1 MSDYKIKVDVGSD
14 YSLAV
19 ETAKINDNIDDL
31 KMKITSVKK
40 ENDKNIVTFSDG
52 KQMVVRDGATPYIG
66 DDGYWYIDGKSTK
79 VKARAEHSFKELT
92 PEEKEEIKGD
102 PGKQGVQGKQGK
114 PGEDGSRIYTKKSD
128 AVENARPNI
137 DYYIDSLG
145 RIGLITSTDNNEI
158 LWSGSSVVNLRGD
171 TGEPIKI
178 TDTQVDSEGNVN
190 VTFSDKTKIKIPKG
204 KQGEKGDKGN
214 TGNSVSVSSVTKSG
228 LTNTVRFTDG
238 KSLQVKDGESVIVS
252 SYRFLTNGD
261 TEVTFTDGNKVVIKK
276 GVDGSTDFDKLTK
289 EQKES
294 LRLDVVNDLTSGGV
308 DKALSAEQGKVL
320 FQSVDNGKD
329 LIAKAIIDKEGKASK
344 DDSFSDLASKIKAI
358 KIGYGVGD
366 VIDPSNVRAKTVT
379 KNSYYKY
386 WEYQEEIGIIVSLS
400 FDSQGSICG
409 TSVNTFTKLSP
420 DGKKISGNKFAKASA
435 NSSDRIIAI
444 LDNQGNIYTAEL
456 TGAVRKFS
464 PDGNSIW
471 GFNDSS
477 GVVFSLSIDIKGNIY
492 AGDDGGQIIKISSDG
507 KLIKKFTMGDGSILS
522 LKTDSQDNVYAGDA
536 YGKIAKFSPDGKKLK
551 DFTNANTPIAAL
563 ALDSKDNIY
572 FTSDD
577 KITKLSPEDKKLWEM
592 EFEYPKDEDYDEDD
606 DDHLG
611 NIISLAVDKD
621 DNLYFG
627 DTESKITKIKPVVKN
642 TVTGYEVL
650 K

>member
-1 MSDYKIKVDVGSD
+1 M
-14 YSLAV
+14 
-19 ETAKINDNIDDL
+19 
-31 KMKITSVKK
+31 
-40 ENDKNIVTFSDG
+40 
-52 KQMVVRDGATPYIG
+52 
-66 DDGYWYIDGKSTK
+66 
-79 VKARAEHSFKELT
+79 
-92 PEEKEEIKGD
+92 
-102 PGKQGVQGKQGK
+102 
-114 PGEDGSRIYTKKSD
+114 
-128 AVENARPNI
+128 
-137 DYYIDSLG
+137 
-145 RIGLITSTDNNEI
+145 
-158 LWSGSSVVNLRGD
+158 
-171 TGEPIKI
+171 
-178 TDTQVDSEGNVN
+178 
-190 VTFSDKTKIKIPKG
+190 
-204 KQGEKGDKGN
+204 
-214 TGNSVSVSSVTKSG
+214 
-228 LTNTVRFTDG
+228 
-238 KSLQVKDGESVIVS
+238 
-252 SYRFLTNGD
+252 
-261 TEVTFTDGNKVVIKK
+261 
-276 GVDGSTDFDKLTK
+276 
-289 EQKES
+289 
-294 LRLDVVNDLTSGGV
+294 
-308 DKALSAEQGKVL
+308 
-320 FQSVDNGKD
+320 
-329 LIAKAIIDKEGKASK
+329 
-344 DDSFSDLASKIKAI
+344 
-358 KIGYGVGD
+358 
-366 VIDPSNVRAKTVT
+366 
-379 KNSYYKY
+379 
-386 WEYQEEIGIIVSLS
+386 
-400 FDSQGSICG
+400 
-409 TSVNTFTKLSP
+409 
-420 DGKKISGNKFAKASA
+420 
-435 NSSDRIIAI
+435 
-444 LDNQGNIYTAEL
+444 

>member
-1 MSDYKIKVDVGSD
+1 MSDYKIRVDVASD

-19 ETAKINDNIDDL
+19 EAAKINGNIDDL

-40 ENDKNIVTFSDG
+40 ENGKNIVTFSDG

-66 DDGYWYIDGKSTK
+66 DDGYWCIDGKSTK
-79 VKARAEHSFKELT
+79 VKARAEHSLKKLT
-92 PEEKEEIKGD
+92 PEEKEEIKGE
-102 PGKQGVQGKQGK
+102 PGKQGVQGEQGK
-114 PGEDGSRIYTKKSD
+114 TGEDGSRIYTKKSD

-158 LWSGSSVVNLRGD
+158 LWRSSSIVNLRGD
-171 TGEPIKI
+171 TGDPINI

-204 KQGEKGDKGN
+204 KQGEKGERGSDGTSVDVASVSKFQSTNIVKFTNGK
-214 TGNSVSVSSVTKSG
+214 TLHVQDGESVSVSSSK
-228 LTNTVRFTDG
+228 
-238 KSLQVKDGESVIVS
+238 
-252 SYRFLTNGD
+252 FLSNGD
-261 TEVTFTDGNKVVIKK
+261 TEVTFSDGNKVVIKK
-276 GVDGSTDFDKLTK
+276 GVDGSVDLDKLTK
-289 EQKES
+289 EQRES

-329 LIAKAIIDKEGKASK
+329 LIAKAIIDKDGKASK

-358 KIGYGVGD
+358 KTGYGVGD

-386 WEYQEEIGIIVSLS
+386 WEYQDEIGIIVSLS

-420 DGKKISGNKFAKASA
+420 DGKKISGNKFDKVSA
-435 NSSDRIIAI
+435 NSSNTMIAI
-444 LDNQGNIYTAEL
+444 LDNQGNIYTAGF

-471 GFNDSS
+471 GCNDSS
-477 GVVFSLSIDIKGNIY
+477 GVVFSLSIDSKGNIY
-492 AGDDGGQIIKISSDG
+492 AGDNGGQIIKISSGG

-522 LKTDSQDNVYAGDA
+522 LQTDSQDNVYAGNE

-551 DFTNANTPIAAL
+551 EFTGVNTPIAAL

-572 FTSDD
+572 FASDD

-592 EFEYPKDEDYDEDD
+592 EFEYPKDEDYDEDYD
-606 DDHLG
+606 NHLG
-611 NIISLAVDKD
+611 NIMSLAVDKD

-627 DTESKITKIKPVVKN
+627 DTESKITKMKPVVEKAI
-642 TVTGYEVL
+642 TGYEVL